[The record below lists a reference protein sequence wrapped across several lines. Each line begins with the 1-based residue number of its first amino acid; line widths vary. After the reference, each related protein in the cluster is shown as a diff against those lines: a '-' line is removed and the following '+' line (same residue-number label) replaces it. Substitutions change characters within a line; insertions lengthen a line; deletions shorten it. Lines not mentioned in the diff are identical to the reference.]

1 MATISIS
8 GWGVDRTYSLNVWE
22 ESYDSKKNTSK
33 IGWILKSSGSSTN
46 YDYYLYASV
55 NGQQV
60 YKGSGGW
67 NGSFPSHTGQIGGYI
82 ENVAHNSDGSK
93 SISFYLEGYAY
104 VYSTKSASGSINL
117 TKIDRTAP
125 SVSAGGAYNVAV
137 GSFNIKATSNVT
149 CRQWAWRI
157 KTAGGSYGS
166 WQGWYNSSGTSY
178 TFSISGLSSNTS
190 YVVQLA
196 GLKTTNDIWGW
207 SNEVSVKTLGA
218 STITSVSNAT
228 IGENCAV
235 TWTPLNSSFSF

>member
-33 IGWILKSSGSSTN
+33 LGWILKSSGSSTN

-67 NGSFPSHTGQIGGYI
+67 NGSFPSHVGQIGGYI

-149 CRQWAWRI
+149 
-157 KTAGGSYGS
+157 
-166 WQGWYNSSGTSY
+166 
-178 TFSISGLSSNTS
+178 
-190 YVVQLA
+190 
-196 GLKTTNDIWGW
+196 
-207 SNEVSVKTLGA
+207 
-218 STITSVSNAT
+218 
-228 IGENCAV
+228 
-235 TWTPLNSSFSF
+235 